1 MGLEAYLHMVVFQL
15 FVNSVCTFKCVFG
28 LERCKNTGDLHSIPC
43 LNTSRLDTDG
53 GLKLLLLLIDTVKK
67 KKPVAL
73 LKASATK

>member
-15 FVNSVCTFKCVFG
+15 FVNSVCTFKCVLG
-28 LERCKNTGDLHSIPC
+28 LERCKNTGDLHSILC

-53 GLKLLLLLIDTVKK
+53 GLKLLLLIDTVKK
-67 KKPVAL
+67 KQPVAL